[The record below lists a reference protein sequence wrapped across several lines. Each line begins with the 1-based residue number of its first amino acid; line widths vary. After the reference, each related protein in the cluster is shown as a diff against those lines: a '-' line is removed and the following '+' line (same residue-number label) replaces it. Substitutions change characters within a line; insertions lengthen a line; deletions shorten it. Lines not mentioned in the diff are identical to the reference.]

1 MVELKACPCC
11 RSEAM
16 QPEHK
21 DAPVYCS
28 NRKCGLRAID
38 TERWNTRPTATDVGA
53 LIEQRL
59 LGDTSRLLWKDEMS
73 GICPS
78 VDMCFE
84 YSDRVRCGPCAIRQ
98 AEAKGVVPDMSLP
111 ALPEVSRLTREAAEA
126 AATLTT
132 LQARVDALEVENAGL
147 RPKQVPTT
155 VTHYCKHE
163 PDGCTSH
170 NLHCQWPACAAPR
183 TGAAT

>member
-1 MVELKACPCC
+1 MVELKAKRGPKPGAVCDCTFDPY
-11 RSEAM
+11 
-16 QPEHK
+16 
-21 DAPVYCS
+21 DVGAPMCS
-28 NRKCGLRAID
+28 VHWTGAWVDLPD
-38 TERWNTRPTATDVGA
+38 DHDVGA
-53 LIEQRL
+53 LM
-59 LGDTSRLLWKDEMS
+59 EMRPMETAPRNQTHILAKTLPRS
-73 GICPS
+73 DHDRFASYGGRWFVVWHVNTFDGAEDWSLFPGFS
-78 VDMCFE
+78 VDPEWFE
-84 YSDRVRCGPCAIRQ
+84 GWTH
-98 AEAKGVVPDMSLP
+98 LP
-111 ALPEVSRLTREAAEA
+111 LS
-126 AATLTT
+126 AATTLAT